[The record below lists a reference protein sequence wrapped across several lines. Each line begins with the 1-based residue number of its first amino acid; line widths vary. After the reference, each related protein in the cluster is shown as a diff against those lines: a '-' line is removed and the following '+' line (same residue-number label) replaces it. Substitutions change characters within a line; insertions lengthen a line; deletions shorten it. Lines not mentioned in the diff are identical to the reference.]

1 MNKDF
6 KINDNKIL
14 IAMVGLPARG
24 KSFTSSRLSNYL
36 NWCGIK
42 CKIFN
47 AGEYRRNLLEGFQD
61 SNFFDSTNDI
71 NQKEKEEIAEKCL
84 LDLLV

>member
-1 MNKDF
+1 MNRDF

-14 IAMVGLPARG
+14 TAMVGLPARG

-47 AGEYRRNLLEGFQD
+47 AGEY
-61 SNFFDSTNDI
+61 
-71 NQKEKEEIAEKCL
+71 
-84 LDLLV
+84 

>member
-1 MNKDF
+1 VVNYLKTRYIKKSKLFMNIDF

-36 NWCGIK
+36 NWRGIK

-47 AGEYRRNLLEGFQD
+47 AGEYRRNLLEGFHD
-61 SNFFDSTNDI
+61 CHFFDSKNND
-71 NQKEKEEIAEKCL
+71 N
-84 LDLLV
+84 